1 MRNRER
7 GEGMWAAKPI
17 SQPTPQAARCMRNHP
32 TRAMLGT
39 KMSRRKKSRCTWSI
53 FSFYI
58 KICLS
63 VLKKLIVWKKP
74 HNWFCYKISFWHQW
88 VFACLHICICI
99 YICTPPRPITAHNSL
114 KSHSLS
120 ILTTDTYTKTHKPNR
135 AYSYFHRNVPSFKIK
150 VLNNRAY
157 LAFLQETILEKRNS
171 SSVA

>member
-1 MRNRER
+1 
-7 GEGMWAAKPI
+7 
-17 SQPTPQAARCMRNHP
+17 
-32 TRAMLGT
+32 
-39 KMSRRKKSRCTWSI
+39 MSLKSWL
-53 FSFYI
+53 FG
-58 KICLS
+58 
-63 VLKKLIVWKKP
+63 KKP

-120 ILTTDTYTKTHKPNR
+120 ILATDTYTKTHKPNR

-171 SSVA
+171 SSVASAVNQWGIACAYERSSARTREHYNWEIQRTFTCTQLFHNW